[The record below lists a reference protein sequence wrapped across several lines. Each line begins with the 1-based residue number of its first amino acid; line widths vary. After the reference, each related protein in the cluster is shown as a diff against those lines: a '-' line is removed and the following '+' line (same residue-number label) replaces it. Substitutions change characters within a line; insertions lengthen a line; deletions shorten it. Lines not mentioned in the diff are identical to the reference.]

1 MRRFAALGLLGCL
14 ALGCS
19 SIDAPNVIFILADD
33 LGYGDLGCYG
43 QKVIQTPQIDRLA
56 AEGVR
61 FTQFYSGSTVCAPA
75 RCCLMTGLH
84 TGHAHVRG
92 NKRVPLRPADVTVA
106 EIFKRAGYTTGIVG
120 KWGLGEPDTTG
131 IPNRQGFDSWFGY
144 LNQRNAHNYYPPFLW
159 KNRQKYPLDGNRDG
173 GRNQY
178 SHDLFTQD
186 ALAFLE
192 RCQDRP
198 FFLYLAYTIPHANNE
213 LGRKSGDGMEVP
225 DYGPYADR
233 DWPTPQKGQA
243 AMITRMD
250 RDIGRIMAR
259 LEALGLDRRT
269 LVMFTSDN
277 GPHADGGVD
286 PEFFDSN
293 GPLRGIKRHLY
304 EGGIRVPMI
313 ARWPGKLEEGR
324 VSEQVWAMW
333 DFLPTMAELVG
344 VDPAAGLDGISMLP
358 ALLGKPQRDHEF
370 LYWEF
375 HERQSPQAVRMGD
388 WKAVRTG
395 LDGKLELFDLTKD
408 IGERHDVAGEH
419 PETVA
424 KIEAYLRTAR
434 TPSEHWPVGGNQ
446 RPKRVQ

>member
-1 MRRFAALGLLGCL
+1 MKRFAALGILACLTLGCN
-14 ALGCS
+14 S
-19 SIDAPNVIFILADD
+19 MDRPNVIFIMADD

-131 IPNRQGFDSWFGY
+131 IPNRQGFDYWFGY

-159 KNRQKYPLDGNRDG
+159 KNQRKYPLGGNRDE

-178 SHDLFTQD
+178 SHDLFTQE

-192 RCQDRP
+192 RCQDQP

-213 LGRKSGDGMEVP
+213 LGRKAGDGMEVP

-233 DWPTPQKGQA
+233 DWPTTQKGQA

-250 RDIGRIMAR
+250 RDIGRIIAR
-259 LEALGLDRRT
+259 LQALGLDRRT
-269 LVMFTSDN
+269 LVIFSSDN
-277 GPHADGGVD
+277 GPHAEGGVD
-286 PEFFDSN
+286 PKFFDSN
-293 GPLRGIKRHLY
+293 GPLRGIKRDLY

-313 ARWPGKLEEGR
+313 ARWPGKLKEGR

-333 DFLPTMAELVG
+333 DFLPTMADLVG
-344 VDPAAGLDGISMLP
+344 VKAPAGLDGISMLP
-358 ALLGKPQRDHEF
+358 ALLDKPQEGHEY

-375 HERQSPQAVRMGD
+375 HERGFNQAVRMGD
-388 WKAVRTG
+388 FKAVRKG
-395 LDGKLELFDLTKD
+395 LDGKLKLFNLTTD
-408 IGERHDVAGEH
+408 IGEQHDVAGEH
-419 PETVA
+419 PEIVA
-424 KIEAYLRTAR
+424 KIEAYLKTAR
-434 TPSEHWPVGGNQ
+434 TPSEHWPVGGHP
-446 RPKRVQ
+446 RPKRVP

>member
-1 MRRFAALGLLGCL
+1 MDR
-14 ALGCS
+14 
-19 SIDAPNVIFILADD
+19 PNVIFIMADD
-33 LGYGDLGCYG
+33 LGYGDLGCHG

-92 NKRVPLRPADVTVA
+92 NKRIPLRPADVTVA

-131 IPNRQGFDSWFGY
+131 IPNRQGFDYWFGY

-159 KNRQKYPLDGNRDG
+159 KNQRKYPLGGNRNE

-178 SHDLFTQD
+178 SHDLFTQE

-192 RCQDRP
+192 RCQDQP

-213 LGRKSGDGMEVP
+213 LGRKAGDGMEVP

-233 DWPTPQKGQA
+233 DWPTTQKGQA

-250 RDIGRIMAR
+250 RDIGRIIAR
-259 LEALGLDRRT
+259 LQALGLDRRT

-277 GPHADGGVD
+277 GPHAEGGVD

-293 GPLRGIKRHLY
+293 GPLRGIKRDLY

-313 ARWPGKLEEGR
+313 ARWPGKLKEGR

-333 DFLPTMAELVG
+333 DFLPTMADLVG
-344 VDPAAGLDGISMLP
+344 VKAPAGLDGISMLP
-358 ALLGKPQRDHEF
+358 ALLGKPQKGHEY

-375 HERQSPQAVRMGD
+375 HERKFNQAVRMGD
-388 WKAVRTG
+388 FKAVRKG
-395 LDGKLELFDLTKD
+395 LDGKLKLFDLTTD
-408 IGERHDVAGEH
+408 IGEQHDVAGEH

-424 KIEAYLRTAR
+424 KIEACLKTAR
-434 TPSEHWPVGGNQ
+434 TPSEHWPVGGHP
-446 RPKRVQ
+446 RAKRVP